1 MKREGFSVIPKE
13 RTDNSLELWVKG
25 LIFGLITRDE
35 NGVFQYKDETND
47 EMALFGYWTSLGTKY
62 RDEAFRNFK
71 RESERIQ
78 PQFEEYLHNRAR
90 AEGQDAIDAILADAR
105 INYLNSYS
113 LNDLPESELRNTLYK
128 GILKQLTDEVNYVNR
143 EM

>member
-1 MKREGFSVIPKE
+1 
-13 RTDNSLELWVKG
+13 
-25 LIFGLITRDE
+25 
-35 NGVFQYKDETND
+35 
-47 EMALFGYWTSLGTKY
+47 MALFGYWTSLGTKY